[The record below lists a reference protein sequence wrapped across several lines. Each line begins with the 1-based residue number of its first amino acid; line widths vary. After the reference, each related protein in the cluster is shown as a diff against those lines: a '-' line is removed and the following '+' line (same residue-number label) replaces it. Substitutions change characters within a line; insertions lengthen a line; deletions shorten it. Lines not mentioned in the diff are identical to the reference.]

1 MTVGCLNE
9 QRSKE
14 ASIVLSLWF
23 FSSGLAAVTG
33 NAVVLWLFFRNE
45 SLRAVSN
52 RFLASLSV
60 ADFLVGI
67 VIDPIWITFGC
78 LIQPSNVTQAALNE
92 FMEMLRI
99 HTTAAT
105 TLNLCCVSVDRFI
118 AIRFPFRY
126 QDILTKKTCH
136 SIIAVVWFISL
147 LLPCPVIFVNVENLW
162 LFVSLVTFCI
172 PTTVMQ
178 YATFGFS
185 RPQAIKPEE
194 WRGGNKHRA
203 DERPS
208 SFPSRIIQNYKA
220 IKTIGFVLGV
230 FVVSWMPCLVLSIVH
245 EFSASDP
252 CTDEKLYD
260 AAWPWIE
267 AVALSSSAINPWVY
281 FFHNGEFRQALH
293 RSIRR
298 VTRKSWSPTVQ
309 NINRMTGVVRLHF

>member
-1 MTVGCLNE
+1 MTVSCLNE

-14 ASIVLSLWF
+14 ESIVLSLCF
-23 FSSGLAAVTG
+23 SSSGLAAVSG

-45 SLRAVSN
+45 SLHKISN

-60 ADFLVGI
+60 ADFLVGL
-67 VIDPIWITFGC
+67 VIDPIWIIFRC
-78 LIQPSNVTQAALNE
+78 LIQPSNVTQAALNK
-92 FMEMLRI
+92 FMDMLWI

-136 SIIAVVWFISL
+136 SLIAVVWFTSL
-147 LLPCPVIFVNVENLW
+147 LLPCPVIFVNAENLW

-172 PTTVMQ
+172 PTTVIAVC
-178 YATFGFS
+178 YFWIFKAAS
-185 RPQAIKPEE
+185 NQA
-194 WRGGNKHRA
+194 RRMTGGNKHRA
-203 DERPS
+203 DERRS
-208 SFPSRIIQNYKA
+208 TFPNRIMQNFKA

-281 FFHNGEFRQALH
+281 FFYNGEFRQALH

-298 VTRKSWSPTVQ
+298 ATRKS
-309 NINRMTGVVRLHF
+309 

>member
-14 ASIVLSLWF
+14 ASIFLSLCF
-23 FSSGLAAVTG
+23 SSSGLAAVTG

-105 TLNLCCVSVDRFI
+105 TLNLCCVSVDCFI
-118 AIRFPFRY
+118 AIRFPFRN

-136 SIIAVVWFISL
+136 SLIAVVWFISL
-147 LLPCPVIFVNVENLW
+147 LLPFPVN
-162 LFVSLVTFCI
+162 FC
-172 PTTVMQ
+172 
-178 YATFGFS
+178 
-185 RPQAIKPEE
+185 K
-194 WRGGNKHRA
+194 
-203 DERPS
+203 
-208 SFPSRIIQNYKA
+208 
-220 IKTIGFVLGV
+220 
-230 FVVSWMPCLVLSIVH
+230 C
-245 EFSASDP
+245 
-252 CTDEKLYD
+252 
-260 AAWPWIE
+260 
-267 AVALSSSAINPWVY
+267 
-281 FFHNGEFRQALH
+281 
-293 RSIRR
+293 
-298 VTRKSWSPTVQ
+298 
-309 NINRMTGVVRLHF
+309 

>member
-9 QRSKE
+9 KRSKE
-14 ASIVLSLWF
+14 ASIVLSLCF
-23 FSSGLAAVTG
+23 SSSGLAAVTG

-45 SLRAVSN
+45 SLRAVFN

-136 SIIAVVWFISL
+136 SLIAVVWFTSL
-147 LLPCPVIFVNVENLW
+147 LLPCPVIFVNAENLW
-162 LFVSLVTFCI
+162 SFVSLVTFCI
-172 PTTVMQ
+172 PTTVMAVC
-178 YATFGFS
+178 YFWIFKAAS
-185 RPQAIKPEE
+185 NQA
-194 WRGGNKHRA
+194 RRMTGGNKHRA
-203 DERPS
+203 DERRS
-208 SFPSRIIQNYKA
+208 TFPSRIIQNFKA

-230 FVVSWMPCLVLSIVH
+230 FVVSWMPCLALSIVH
-245 EFSASDP
+245 EFSASNP
-252 CTDEKLYD
+252 CTDEKLYNV
-260 AAWPWIE
+260 AWPWIE

-281 FFHNGEFRQALH
+281 FFRNGEFRQALH

-298 VTRKSWSPTVQ
+298 
-309 NINRMTGVVRLHF
+309 

>member
-14 ASIVLSLWF
+14 ASIFLSLCF
-23 FSSGLAAVTG
+23 SSSGLAAVTG

-45 SLRAVSN
+45 SLRTISN

-60 ADFLVGI
+60 ADFLVGL
-67 VIDPIWITFGC
+67 VIDPIWIIFRC
-78 LIQPSNVTQAALNE
+78 LIQPSNVTQAALNK
-92 FMEMLRI
+92 FMDMLWI

-136 SIIAVVWFISL
+136 SLIAVVWFISL
-147 LLPCPVIFVNVENLW
+147 LLPCPVIFVNAENLW

-172 PTTVMQ
+172 PTTVIAVC
-178 YATFGFS
+178 YFWIFKAAS
-185 RPQAIKPEE
+185 NQA
-194 WRGGNKHRA
+194 RRMTGGNKHRA
-203 DERPS
+203 DERRS
-208 SFPSRIIQNYKA
+208 TFPNRIMQNFKA

-252 CTDEKLYD
+252 CTDEKLYNV
-260 AAWPWIE
+260 AWPWIE

-281 FFHNGEFRQALH
+281 FFRNGEFRQALH

-298 VTRKSWSPTVQ
+298 
-309 NINRMTGVVRLHF
+309 

>member
-9 QRSKE
+9 QRSEE
-14 ASIVLSLWF
+14 ASIFLSLCF
-23 FSSGLAAVTG
+23 SSSGLAAVTG

-45 SLRAVSN
+45 SLRAVFN

-136 SIIAVVWFISL
+136 SLIAVVWFTSL
-147 LLPCPVIFVNVENLW
+147 LLPCPVIFVNAENLW

-172 PTTVMQ
+172 PTTVIAVC
-178 YATFGFS
+178 YFWIFKAAS
-185 RPQAIKPEE
+185 NQA
-194 WRGGNKHRA
+194 RRMTGGNKHRA
-203 DERPS
+203 DERRS
-208 SFPSRIIQNYKA
+208 TFPNRIMQNFKA

-252 CTDEKLYD
+252 CTDEKLYNV
-260 AAWPWIE
+260 AWPWIE

-281 FFHNGEFRQALH
+281 FFRNGEFRQALH

-298 VTRKSWSPTVQ
+298 
-309 NINRMTGVVRLHF
+309 

>member
-14 ASIVLSLWF
+14 ASIVLSLCF
-23 FSSGLAAVTG
+23 SSSGLAAVTG

-45 SLRAVSN
+45 SLRTISN

-60 ADFLVGI
+60 ADFLVGL

-92 FMEMLRI
+92 FMDMLWI

-136 SIIAVVWFISL
+136 SLIAVVWFISL

-172 PTTVMQ
+172 PTTVIAVC
-178 YATFGFS
+178 YFWIFKAAS
-185 RPQAIKPEE
+185 DQA
-194 WRGGNKHRA
+194 RRMTGGNKHRV

-252 CTDEKLYD
+252 CTDEKLYNV
-260 AAWPWIE
+260 AWPWIE

-298 VTRKSWSPTVQ
+298 
-309 NINRMTGVVRLHF
+309 

>member
-45 SLRAVSN
+45 SLRKISN

-60 ADFLVGI
+60 ADFLVGL
-67 VIDPIWITFGC
+67 VIDPIWIIFRC
-78 LIQPSNVTQAALNE
+78 LIQPSNVTQAALNK
-92 FMEMLRI
+92 FMDMLWI

-136 SIIAVVWFISL
+136 SLIAVVWFTSL
-147 LLPCPVIFVNVENLW
+147 LLPCPVIFVNAENLW

-172 PTTVMQ
+172 PTTVIAVC
-178 YATFGFS
+178 YFWIFKAAS
-185 RPQAIKPEE
+185 NQA
-194 WRGGNKHRA
+194 RRMTGGNKHRA
-203 DERPS
+203 DERRS
-208 SFPSRIIQNYKA
+208 TFPNRIMQNFKA

-252 CTDEKLYD
+252 CTDEKLYNV
-260 AAWPWIE
+260 AWPWIE

-281 FFHNGEFRQALH
+281 FFRNGEFRQALH

-298 VTRKSWSPTVQ
+298 
-309 NINRMTGVVRLHF
+309 

>member
-9 QRSKE
+9 QRSEE
-14 ASIVLSLWF
+14 ASIFLSLCF
-23 FSSGLAAVTG
+23 SSSGLAAVTG

-45 SLRAVSN
+45 SLRAVFN

-136 SIIAVVWFISL
+136 SLIAVVWFISL

-172 PTTVMQ
+172 PTTVMAVC
-178 YATFGFS
+178 YFWIFKAAS
-185 RPQAIKPEE
+185 NQA
-194 WRGGNKHRA
+194 RRMTGGNKHRA
-203 DERPS
+203 DERRS
-208 SFPSRIIQNYKA
+208 TFPSRLIQNFKA

-252 CTDEKLYD
+252 CTDEKLYNV
-260 AAWPWIE
+260 AWPWIE

-281 FFHNGEFRQALH
+281 FFRNGEFRQALH

-298 VTRKSWSPTVQ
+298 VTRKS
-309 NINRMTGVVRLHF
+309 

>member
-14 ASIVLSLWF
+14 ASIVLSLCF
-23 FSSGLAAVTG
+23 SSSGLAAVTG

-45 SLRAVSN
+45 SLRTISN

-60 ADFLVGI
+60 ADFLVGL
-67 VIDPIWITFGC
+67 VIDPIWITFRC
-78 LIQPSNVTQAALNE
+78 LIQPSNVTQAALNK
-92 FMEMLRI
+92 FMEMLWI

-136 SIIAVVWFISL
+136 SLIAVVWFTSL
-147 LLPCPVIFVNVENLW
+147 HLPCPVIFVNAENLW

-172 PTTVMQ
+172 PTTVMAVC
-178 YATFGFS
+178 YFWIFKAAS
-185 RPQAIKPEE
+185 NQA
-194 WRGGNKHRA
+194 RRMTGGNKHRA
-203 DERPS
+203 DERRS
-208 SFPSRIIQNYKA
+208 TFPSRIIQNFKA

-230 FVVSWMPCLVLSIVH
+230 FVVSWMPCLALSIVH
-245 EFSASDP
+245 EFSASNP
-252 CTDEKLYD
+252 CTDEKLYNV
-260 AAWPWIE
+260 AWPWIE

-281 FFHNGEFRQALH
+281 FFRNGEFRQALH
-293 RSIRR
+293 RSIR
-298 VTRKSWSPTVQ
+298 T
-309 NINRMTGVVRLHF
+309 

>member
-9 QRSKE
+9 KRSKE
-14 ASIVLSLWF
+14 ASIVLSLCF
-23 FSSGLAAVTG
+23 SSSGLAAVTG

-45 SLRAVSN
+45 SLRTISN

-60 ADFLVGI
+60 ADFLVGL
-67 VIDPIWITFGC
+67 VIDPIWIIFRC
-78 LIQPSNVTQAALNE
+78 LIQPSNVTQAALNK
-92 FMEMLRI
+92 FMDMLWI

-136 SIIAVVWFISL
+136 SLIAVVWFTSL
-147 LLPCPVIFVNVENLW
+147 LLPCPVIFVNAENLW

-172 PTTVMQ
+172 PTTVIAVC
-178 YATFGFS
+178 YFWIFKAAS
-185 RPQAIKPEE
+185 NQA
-194 WRGGNKHRA
+194 RRMTGGNKHRA
-203 DERPS
+203 DERRS
-208 SFPSRIIQNYKA
+208 TFPSRIIQNFKA

-252 CTDEKLYD
+252 CTDEKLYNV
-260 AAWPWIE
+260 AWPWIE

-281 FFHNGEFRQALH
+281 FFRNGEFRQALH

-298 VTRKSWSPTVQ
+298 
-309 NINRMTGVVRLHF
+309 

>member
-1 MTVGCLNE
+1 MTVSCLNE

-14 ASIVLSLWF
+14 ESIVLSLCF
-23 FSSGLAAVTG
+23 SSSGLAAVSG

-45 SLRAVSN
+45 SLHKISN

-60 ADFLVGI
+60 ADFLVGL
-67 VIDPIWITFGC
+67 VIDPIWIIFRC
-78 LIQPSNVTQAALNE
+78 LIQPSNVTQAALNK
-92 FMEMLRI
+92 FMDMLWI

-136 SIIAVVWFISL
+136 SLIAVVWFTSL

-172 PTTVMQ
+172 PTTVMW

-194 WRGGNKHRA
+194 
-203 DERPS
+203 
-208 SFPSRIIQNYKA
+208 
-220 IKTIGFVLGV
+220 
-230 FVVSWMPCLVLSIVH
+230 
-245 EFSASDP
+245 
-252 CTDEKLYD
+252 
-260 AAWPWIE
+260 
-267 AVALSSSAINPWVY
+267 
-281 FFHNGEFRQALH
+281 
-293 RSIRR
+293 
-298 VTRKSWSPTVQ
+298 
-309 NINRMTGVVRLHF
+309 

>member
-136 SIIAVVWFISL
+136 SLIAVVWFTSL
-147 LLPCPVIFVNVENLW
+147 LLPCPVIFVNAENLW

-172 PTTVMQ
+172 PTTVMAVC
-178 YATFGFS
+178 YFWIFKAAS
-185 RPQAIKPEE
+185 NQA
-194 WRGGNKHRA
+194 RRMTGGNKHRA
-203 DERPS
+203 DERRS
-208 SFPSRIIQNYKA
+208 TFPNRIMQNFKA

-252 CTDEKLYD
+252 CTDEKLYNV
-260 AAWPWIE
+260 AWPWIE

-281 FFHNGEFRQALH
+281 FFRNGEFRQALH

-298 VTRKSWSPTVQ
+298 
-309 NINRMTGVVRLHF
+309 

>member
-9 QRSKE
+9 QRSEE
-14 ASIVLSLWF
+14 ASIFLSLCF
-23 FSSGLAAVTG
+23 SSSGLAAVTG

-45 SLRAVSN
+45 SLRKISN

-60 ADFLVGI
+60 ADFLVGL
-67 VIDPIWITFGC
+67 VIDPIWIIFRC
-78 LIQPSNVTQAALNE
+78 LIQPSNVTQAALNK
-92 FMEMLRI
+92 FMDMLWI

-136 SIIAVVWFISL
+136 SLIAVVWFTSL
-147 LLPCPVIFVNVENLW
+147 LLPCPVIFVNAENLW

-172 PTTVMQ
+172 PTTVIAVC
-178 YATFGFS
+178 YFWIFKAAS
-185 RPQAIKPEE
+185 NQA
-194 WRGGNKHRA
+194 RRMTGGNKHRA
-203 DERPS
+203 DERRS
-208 SFPSRIIQNYKA
+208 TFPNRIMQNFKA

-252 CTDEKLYD
+252 CTDEKLYNV
-260 AAWPWIE
+260 AWPWIE

-281 FFHNGEFRQALH
+281 FFRNGEFRQALH

-298 VTRKSWSPTVQ
+298 
-309 NINRMTGVVRLHF
+309 

>member
-14 ASIVLSLWF
+14 ASIVLSLCF
-23 FSSGLAAVTG
+23 SSSGLAAVTG

-45 SLRAVSN
+45 SLRVVSN

-136 SIIAVVWFISL
+136 SLIAVVWFTSL
-147 LLPCPVIFVNVENLW
+147 LLPCPVIFVNAENLW
-162 LFVSLVTFCI
+162 LFVSLVSFCI
-172 PTTVMQ
+172 PTTVMAVC
-178 YATFGFS
+178 YFWIFKAAS
-185 RPQAIKPEE
+185 NQA
-194 WRGGNKHRA
+194 RRMTGGNKHRA
-203 DERPS
+203 DERRS
-208 SFPSRIIQNYKA
+208 TFPSRIIQNFKA

-245 EFSASDP
+245 EFSASNP
-252 CTDEKLYD
+252 CTDEKLYNV
-260 AAWPWIE
+260 AWPWIE

-281 FFHNGEFRQALH
+281 FFRNGEFRQALH

-298 VTRKSWSPTVQ
+298 
-309 NINRMTGVVRLHF
+309 

>member
-14 ASIVLSLWF
+14 ASIVLSLCF
-23 FSSGLAAVTG
+23 SSSGLAAVIG

-45 SLRAVSN
+45 SLRTISN

-60 ADFLVGI
+60 ADFLVGL
-67 VIDPIWITFGC
+67 VIDPIWITFRC
-78 LIQPSNVTQAALNE
+78 LIQPSNVTQAALNK
-92 FMEMLRI
+92 FMDMLWI

-136 SIIAVVWFISL
+136 SLIAVVWFTSL
-147 LLPCPVIFVNVENLW
+147 LLPCPVIFVNAENLW

-172 PTTVMQ
+172 PTIVMVVC
-178 YATFGFS
+178 YFWIFKAAS
-185 RPQAIKPEE
+185 NQA
-194 WRGGNKHRA
+194 RRMTGGNKHRA
-203 DERPS
+203 DERRS
-208 SFPSRIIQNYKA
+208 TFPNRIMQNFKA

-252 CTDEKLYD
+252 CTHEKLYD

-293 RSIRR
+293 RSIQR
-298 VTRKSWSPTVQ
+298 VTQKS
-309 NINRMTGVVRLHF
+309 

>member
-14 ASIVLSLWF
+14 ASIFLSLWF

-45 SLRAVSN
+45 SLRVVSN

-136 SIIAVVWFISL
+136 SLIAVVWFTSL
-147 LLPCPVIFVNVENLW
+147 LLPCPVIFVNAENLW
-162 LFVSLVTFCI
+162 LFVSLVSFCI
-172 PTTVMQ
+172 PTTVMAVC
-178 YATFGFS
+178 YFWIFKAAS
-185 RPQAIKPEE
+185 NQA
-194 WRGGNKHRA
+194 RRMTGGNKHRA
-203 DERPS
+203 DERRS
-208 SFPSRIIQNYKA
+208 TFPSRIIQNFKA

-245 EFSASDP
+245 EFSASNP
-252 CTDEKLYD
+252 CTDEKLYNV
-260 AAWPWIE
+260 AWPWIE

-281 FFHNGEFRQALH
+281 FFRNGEFRQALH

-298 VTRKSWSPTVQ
+298 
-309 NINRMTGVVRLHF
+309 

>member
-60 ADFLVGI
+60 VDFLVGI

-126 QDILTKKTCH
+126 QDILTKKTCY
-136 SIIAVVWFISL
+136 ILIAVVWFTSL
-147 LLPCPVIFVNVENLW
+147 LLPCPVIFVNAENLW

-172 PTTVMQ
+172 PTTVMR

-194 WRGGNKHRA
+194 RRG
-203 DERPS
+203 E
-208 SFPSRIIQNYKA
+208 I
-220 IKTIGFVLGV
+220 
-230 FVVSWMPCLVLSIVH
+230 SIVRTRDQVV
-245 EFSASDP
+245 FQ
-252 CTDEKLYD
+252 
-260 AAWPWIE
+260 
-267 AVALSSSAINPWVY
+267 AV
-281 FFHNGEFRQALH
+281 
-293 RSIRR
+293 
-298 VTRKSWSPTVQ
+298 
-309 NINRMTGVVRLHF
+309 

>member
-1 MTVGCLNE
+1 MFTAVDRANIVKVWGKKFFHRFLQTFHSHSSITSLLLHWITMTVGCLNE

-67 VIDPIWITFGC
+67 VIDPIWITFRC

-136 SIIAVVWFISL
+136 SLIAVVWFISL

-172 PTTVMQ
+172 PTTVMR

-194 WRGGNKHRA
+194 WRG
-203 DERPS
+203 E
-208 SFPSRIIQNYKA
+208 I
-220 IKTIGFVLGV
+220 
-230 FVVSWMPCLVLSIVH
+230 SIVWTRDQVV
-245 EFSASDP
+245 FQ
-252 CTDEKLYD
+252 
-260 AAWPWIE
+260 
-267 AVALSSSAINPWVY
+267 AV
-281 FFHNGEFRQALH
+281 
-293 RSIRR
+293 
-298 VTRKSWSPTVQ
+298 
-309 NINRMTGVVRLHF
+309 

>member
-1 MTVGCLNE
+1 M
-9 QRSKE
+9 
-14 ASIVLSLWF
+14 
-23 FSSGLAAVTG
+23 
-33 NAVVLWLFFRNE
+33 LWLFFRNE

-60 ADFLVGI
+60 VDFLVGI

-92 FMEMLRI
+92 FMEMLWI
-99 HTTAAT
+99 HATAAT
-105 TLNLCCVSVDRFI
+105 TLNLCCVCV
-118 AIRFPFRY
+118 
-126 QDILTKKTCH
+126 C
-136 SIIAVVWFISL
+136 
-147 LLPCPVIFVNVENLW
+147 
-162 LFVSLVTFCI
+162 VS
-172 PTTVMQ
+172 
-178 YATFGFS
+178 
-185 RPQAIKPEE
+185 
-194 WRGGNKHRA
+194 A

-298 VTRKSWSPTVQ
+298 VTRKS
-309 NINRMTGVVRLHF
+309 

>member
-14 ASIVLSLWF
+14 ASIVLSLCF
-23 FSSGLAAVTG
+23 SSSGLAAVTG

-136 SIIAVVWFISL
+136 SLIAVVWFTSL
-147 LLPCPVIFVNVENLW
+147 LLPCPVIFVNAENLW
-162 LFVSLVTFCI
+162 LFVSLVSFCI
-172 PTTVMQ
+172 PTTVMAVC
-178 YATFGFS
+178 YFWIFKAAS
-185 RPQAIKPEE
+185 NQA
-194 WRGGNKHRA
+194 RRMTGGNKHRA
-203 DERPS
+203 DERRS
-208 SFPSRIIQNYKA
+208 TFPSRIIQNFKA

-298 VTRKSWSPTVQ
+298 VTRKS
-309 NINRMTGVVRLHF
+309 

>member
-14 ASIVLSLWF
+14 ASIFLSLCF
-23 FSSGLAAVTG
+23 SSSGLAAVTG

-45 SLRAVSN
+45 SLRKISN

-60 ADFLVGI
+60 ADFLVGL
-67 VIDPIWITFGC
+67 VIDPIWIIFRC
-78 LIQPSNVTQAALNE
+78 LIQPSNVTQAALNK
-92 FMEMLRI
+92 FMDMLWI

-136 SIIAVVWFISL
+136 SLIAVVWFTSL
-147 LLPCPVIFVNVENLW
+147 LLPCPVIFVNAENLW

-172 PTTVMQ
+172 PTTVIAVC
-178 YATFGFS
+178 YFWIFKAAS
-185 RPQAIKPEE
+185 NQA
-194 WRGGNKHRA
+194 RRMTGGNKHRA
-203 DERPS
+203 DERRS
-208 SFPSRIIQNYKA
+208 TFPNRIMQNFKA

-252 CTDEKLYD
+252 CTDEKLYNV
-260 AAWPWIE
+260 AWPWIE

-281 FFHNGEFRQALH
+281 FFRNGEFRQALH

-298 VTRKSWSPTVQ
+298 
-309 NINRMTGVVRLHF
+309 

>member
-45 SLRAVSN
+45 SLRKISN

-60 ADFLVGI
+60 ADFLVGL
-67 VIDPIWITFGC
+67 VIDPIWITFRC
-78 LIQPSNVTQAALNE
+78 LIQPSNVTQAALNK
-92 FMEMLRI
+92 FMDMLWI

-126 QDILTKKTCH
+126 QDILTKKTCY
-136 SIIAVVWFISL
+136 ILIAVVWFTSL
-147 LLPCPVIFVNVENLW
+147 LLPCPVIFVNAENLW

-172 PTTVMQ
+172 PTTVIAVC
-178 YATFGFS
+178 YFWIFKAAS
-185 RPQAIKPEE
+185 NQA
-194 WRGGNKHRA
+194 RRMTGGNKHRA
-203 DERPS
+203 HERRS
-208 SFPSRIIQNYKA
+208 TFPNRIMQNFKA

-252 CTDEKLYD
+252 CTDEKLYNV
-260 AAWPWIE
+260 AWPWIE

-281 FFHNGEFRQALH
+281 FFRNGEFLQALH

-298 VTRKSWSPTVQ
+298 
-309 NINRMTGVVRLHF
+309 

>member
-14 ASIVLSLWF
+14 ASIVLSLCF
-23 FSSGLAAVTG
+23 SSSGLAAVTG

-45 SLRAVSN
+45 SLRVVSN

-118 AIRFPFRY
+118 AIRCPFRY

-136 SIIAVVWFISL
+136 SLIAVVWFTSL
-147 LLPCPVIFVNVENLW
+147 LLPCPVIFVNAENLW
-162 LFVSLVTFCI
+162 LFVSLVSFCI
-172 PTTVMQ
+172 PTTVMAVC
-178 YATFGFS
+178 YFWIFKAAS
-185 RPQAIKPEE
+185 NQA
-194 WRGGNKHRA
+194 RRMTGGNKHRA
-203 DERPS
+203 DERRS
-208 SFPSRIIQNYKA
+208 TFPSRIIQNFKA

-245 EFSASDP
+245 EFSASNP
-252 CTDEKLYD
+252 CTDEKLYNV
-260 AAWPWIE
+260 AWPWIE

-281 FFHNGEFRQALH
+281 FFRNGEFRQALH

-298 VTRKSWSPTVQ
+298 
-309 NINRMTGVVRLHF
+309 

>member
-1 MTVGCLNE
+1 MTVGCLSE

-23 FSSGLAAVTG
+23 FSSGLASVTG

-67 VIDPIWITFGC
+67 AIDPIWITFGC

-136 SIIAVVWFISL
+136 SFIAVVWFISL

-172 PTTVMQ
+172 PTTVMR

-194 WRGGNKHRA
+194 
-203 DERPS
+203 
-208 SFPSRIIQNYKA
+208 
-220 IKTIGFVLGV
+220 
-230 FVVSWMPCLVLSIVH
+230 
-245 EFSASDP
+245 
-252 CTDEKLYD
+252 
-260 AAWPWIE
+260 
-267 AVALSSSAINPWVY
+267 
-281 FFHNGEFRQALH
+281 
-293 RSIRR
+293 
-298 VTRKSWSPTVQ
+298 
-309 NINRMTGVVRLHF
+309 

>member
-45 SLRAVSN
+45 SLRKISN

-60 ADFLVGI
+60 ADFLVGL
-67 VIDPIWITFGC
+67 VIDPIWIIFRC
-78 LIQPSNVTQAALNE
+78 LIQPSNVTQAALNK
-92 FMEMLRI
+92 FMDMLWI

-136 SIIAVVWFISL
+136 SLIAVVWFTSL
-147 LLPCPVIFVNVENLW
+147 LLPCPVIFVNAENLW

-172 PTTVMQ
+172 PTTVIALC
-178 YATFGFS
+178 YFWIFKAAS
-185 RPQAIKPEE
+185 NQA
-194 WRGGNKHRA
+194 RRMTGGNKHRA
-203 DERPS
+203 DERRS
-208 SFPSRIIQNYKA
+208 TFPNRIMQNFKA

-252 CTDEKLYD
+252 CTDEKLYNV
-260 AAWPWIE
+260 AWPWIE

-281 FFHNGEFRQALH
+281 FFRNGEFRQALH

-298 VTRKSWSPTVQ
+298 
-309 NINRMTGVVRLHF
+309 

>member
-9 QRSKE
+9 QRSEE
-14 ASIVLSLWF
+14 ASIVLSLCF
-23 FSSGLAAVTG
+23 SSSGLAAVTG

-45 SLRAVSN
+45 SLRTISN

-60 ADFLVGI
+60 ADFLVGL
-67 VIDPIWITFGC
+67 VIDPIWIIFRC
-78 LIQPSNVTQAALNE
+78 LIQPSNVTQAALNK
-92 FMEMLRI
+92 FMDMLWI

-136 SIIAVVWFISL
+136 SLIAVVWFTSL
-147 LLPCPVIFVNVENLW
+147 LLPCPVIFVNAENLW

-172 PTTVMQ
+172 PTTVIAVC
-178 YATFGFS
+178 YFWIFKAAS
-185 RPQAIKPEE
+185 NQA
-194 WRGGNKHRA
+194 RRMTGGNKHRA
-203 DERPS
+203 DERRS
-208 SFPSRIIQNYKA
+208 TFPNRIMQNFKA

-252 CTDEKLYD
+252 CTDEKLYNV
-260 AAWPWIE
+260 AWPWIE

-281 FFHNGEFRQALH
+281 FFRNGEFRQALH

-298 VTRKSWSPTVQ
+298 
-309 NINRMTGVVRLHF
+309 